1 MRSLSCFQNLEILS
15 LSRLQVSQKLL
26 LDLCNTMTHMIQL
39 DLTYVDCVD
48 DEVLKTISVS
58 MPQLQQ
64 LDLGDCRASLRA
76 LECLLPSEDLGRRG
90 CPELQVLNLWQFDDM
105 TLRFLK
111 KIILCLPKLR
121 ILGHEFMVV
130 VLAQVTDEELG
141 MKSGRCLEVL
151 TIDMHV
157 KGCSILQNAPLF
169 ALDCNIT
176 TVEIKIPLN
185 SSKSVMDLM
194 MPFQKLKSI
203 NLHGMVKSR
212 EGFMSVLE
220 SKGHRL
226 KILRLLEVD
235 SCVTPCDII
244 RTCPRIEELTL
255 RYVRSEAKNDSEVD
269 QERQRDLH
277 KDGSVLPYL
286 KKITLVNVSKEMCS
300 SETLLSL
307 LLCPQLEEIHLGDVQ
322 ALSNGVMFKV
332 LSSSCESLSNVKDFS
347 LYCCPAITAAPFVQ
361 WLTMKKIVLECLQ
374 ITFCDMD
381 DKDVLQAAAEKY
393 SRPLLV
399 TVRH

>member
-1 MRSLSCFQNLEILS
+1 
-15 LSRLQVSQKLL
+15 
-26 LDLCNTMTHMIQL
+26 MIQL
-39 DLTYVDCVD
+39 DLTHVDSVD
-48 DEVLKTISVS
+48 DEVLRTISVS
-58 MPQLQQ
+58 MPHLQH
-64 LDLGDCRASLRA
+64 LELRDCRASLRA

-90 CPELQVLNLWQFDDM
+90 CPELQVLNLWQFDSM

-121 ILGHEFMVV
+121 ILGHELMVV

-151 TIDMHV
+151 TIDIHV
-157 KGCSILQNAPLF
+157 KGCSILQNAPIF

-185 SSKSVMDLM
+185 SSKSVMDLL

-226 KILRLLEVD
+226 ETLHLIEVD

-244 RTCPRIEELTL
+244 RTCPMIKELTL
-255 RYVRSEAKNDSEVD
+255 TYVNSKGKNDSEAD
-269 QERQRDLH
+269 HEYQRDLH
-277 KDGSVLPYL
+277 KDASVLPYL

-300 SETLLSL
+300 SETLISL
-307 LLCPQLEEIHLGDVQ
+307 LLCPQLEKICLGDVQ
-322 ALSNGVMFKV
+322 AMSNDVMFKV
-332 LSSSCESLSNVKDFS
+332 LSSSCASLSTVKYFA
-347 LYCCPAITAAPFVQ
+347 LACCPAITAAPFVQ
-361 WLTMKKIVLECLQ
+361 WLSMKKIVLEDLH
-374 ITFCDMD
+374 IIDCDMD
-381 DKDVLQAAAEKY
+381 DKDVLHAAVEKY
-393 SRPLLV
+393 PRPLNV
-399 TVRH
+399 TCD